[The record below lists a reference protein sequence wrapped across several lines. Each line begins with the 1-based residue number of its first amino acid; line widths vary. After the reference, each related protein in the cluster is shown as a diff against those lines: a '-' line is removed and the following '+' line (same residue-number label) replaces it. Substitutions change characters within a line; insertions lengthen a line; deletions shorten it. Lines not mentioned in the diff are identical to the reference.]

1 VVETERQI
9 ITKFFCKKCSYS
21 TKDPRDLMSETIQ
34 NVTKYFCPL
43 CMGAIFMADENYK
56 KG

>member
-1 VVETERQI
+1 METERQI